1 MCRASDLAKERKKLS
16 KAERWEGKPKDRAR
30 VEQSRVESSRY
41 CGRKHERNKQNCRAL
56 GKRVLNC
63 NKLNHFPAQCLTTKR
78 NDDRGLLQR
87 NAIANQ
93 SLANLQ
99 RLIMCMYNEIHVVSH
114 ECFS

>member
-78 NDDRGLLQR
+78 KRSRVITVQCDSESEFGE
-87 NAIANQ
+87 
-93 SLANLQ
+93 LATVD
-99 RLIMCMYNEIHVVSH
+99 YVHV
-114 ECFS
+114 